1 RSGRRLCDREG
12 WLGHRT
18 GGRCR
23 RSRGGAGRSL
33 NQSRISGRLRR
44 VIHLLDTGPL
54 VALLNSRDHHHAWA
68 RVILGAVPAPIHT
81 CEAVVA
87 EACHILR
94 VIPGGADAVMR
105 LVEAGILR
113 PSLSLASEAAAVRR
127 LMAKYADVP
136 MSLA

>member
-1 RSGRRLCDREG
+1 
-12 WLGHRT
+12 
-18 GGRCR
+18 
-23 RSRGGAGRSL
+23 
-33 NQSRISGRLRR
+33 

-136 MSLA
+136 MSLADACLVRMSELSPECRVVTLDSDFATYRRLRRQVIPILTPER